1 MAAPASRAEVPSGT
15 KRALGLHS
23 PLRHLP
29 TTPFGAT
36 AQPPGP
42 PCLCQVVLMCILQLL
57 VGCIECNAGA
67 PHRSPAPPTRA
78 LTLAQPPTL
87 ALTRPL
93 TLALALALALA
104 LSLAPT
110 LNPAVAINPT
120 LSLT

>member
-23 PLRHLP
+23 PPRHLP
-29 TTPFGAT
+29 ATPFGTT

-67 PHRSPAPPTRA
+67 PLPRPADPRPNPSPTPNLSPNPPTN
-78 LTLAQPPTL
+78 P
-87 ALTRPL
+87 RPR
-93 TLALALALALA
+93 
-104 LSLAPT
+104 PRP
-110 LNPAVAINPT
+110 NPNPNQSAAAVSSP
-120 LSLT
+120 